1 MTHPLVLLPGLSGS
15 AAADFAFLAPVRA
28 RRREVVALDLDEPDA
43 LRSRLPRGPFDLVG
57 YSVGAVFAAQLALDA
72 DVRHLVLVAGLLE
85 SGERQRRFARVWRAL
100 SPADRETFARFAA
113 LDDDDSELGFRDDL
127 VERFAAARVDAAAIT
142 ATTLV
147 IGCTGDALATA
158 DQSRA
163 LFAAIPDSRYAEV
176 DAGHAVFAE
185 RPAEV
190 LGHIEGFLDFPA
202 RYPAAA
208 VIPAARP

>member
-1 MTHPLVLLPGLSGS
+1 MTLPLVLLPGLSGS
-15 AAADFAFLAPVRA
+15 AAVDFAFLAPVLA
-28 RRREVVALDLDEPDA
+28 RQREVIALDLDDRTP
-43 LRSRLPRGPFDLVG
+43 SRLPDGPFDLVG
-57 YSVGAVFAAQLALDA
+57 YSVGAVAAAELALTA
-72 DVRHLVLVAGLLE
+72 DVRHLVLVAGVLE
-85 SGERQRRFARVWRAL
+85 SGERQRRFARVWHGL

-113 LDDDDSELGFRDDL
+113 LDGDDDPVLAFRDDL
-127 VERFAAARVDAAAIT
+127 VDRFAAANVDAAAIT
-142 ATTLV
+142 APTLV
-147 IGCTGDALATA
+147 IGCAADAVATA

-176 DAGHAVFAE
+176 DAGHAVLAE

-190 LGHIEGFLDFPA
+190 LGHIEGFLSFPA